1 MYITRLEQC
10 RIINFKAVS
19 HSKKKMRKKKKKKNK
34 YNENVLNNVHLSI
47 KRILS
52 EAPGR
57 INLLANESYGQKWK
71 IKNKYTLNS
80 PSFVFDKAKRRSLQL
95 LPLQRYVSDLGLLVY
110 KIFCWFLIYICP
122 LHLKSIFDCQY
133 GCMVKVSNDDPDN
146 SPNSKQVER
155 EPLRLMTMYPIK
167 QVTN

>member
-80 PSFVFDKAKRRSLQL
+80 PSFVFDKANRRSLYISILLSLSLQECAIILASTDILSFWINKKQL
-95 LPLQRYVSDLGLLVY
+95 TITITEVCFRFRRISV
-110 KIFCWFLIYICP
+110 
-122 LHLKSIFDCQY
+122 
-133 GCMVKVSNDDPDN
+133 
-146 SPNSKQVER
+146 
-155 EPLRLMTMYPIK
+155 
-167 QVTN
+167 